1 MWPTC
6 LAGQHRPTSAHQNA
20 AVGPLWRNVKTVPSP
35 PEHSKMGAEKEKQD
49 KGLPSQVTPALSLL
63 PAVRAVYRSP
73 HWGQN
78 KREIWYLGS
87 GLPEIS
93 VSQEK
98 YWGQSP
104 EGGQNERKVKFALY
118 LPPEKKAELER
129 RYREDGSRSITAFI
143 ERAIDFYLSYLS
155 ASNTGTFLPKKLQ
168 AAINGRLGMF
178 EDRMAKLLY
187 KLTVEM
193 DMGMSATLDCIQID
207 ADYLRRLRANSVRN
221 VKATNGL
228 LTFEQKARAYDDYAE
243 GDDQWQG

>member
-1 MWPTC
+1 MVHI
-6 LAGQHRPTSAHQNA
+6 G
-20 AVGPLWRNVKTVPSP
+20 VKTRGKTGLWGRDYQKYRLFKENIGVKAQK
-35 PEHSKMGAEKEKQD
+35 EYKMSE
-49 KGLPSQVTPALSLL
+49 
-63 PAVRAVYRSP
+63 
-73 HWGQN
+73 
-78 KREIWYLGS
+78 
-87 GLPEIS
+87 
-93 VSQEK
+93 
-98 YWGQSP
+98 
-104 EGGQNERKVKFALY
+104 KVKFALY

-155 ASNTGTFLPKKLQ
+155 ASNTGTFLPKELQ
-168 AAINGRLGMF
+168 AAIDGRLGMF